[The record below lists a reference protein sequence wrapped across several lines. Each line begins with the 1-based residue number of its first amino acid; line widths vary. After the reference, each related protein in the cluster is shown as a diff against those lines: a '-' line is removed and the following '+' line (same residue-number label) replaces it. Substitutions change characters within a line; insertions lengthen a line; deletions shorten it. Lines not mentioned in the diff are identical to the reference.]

1 VQTLSEAFLEFSAAR
16 GRAPTTVREYERIFG
31 RFFLPSLGQLP
42 VPDLTPFDLDTLY
55 TLALQQDRPIT
66 PITIRK
72 YHAVISAALSQAV
85 RWGWIPAN
93 PARSVSLPTI
103 VTIHKTV
110 PTPGEVASL
119 IRACTNQDKQLGA
132 FVLLAAISGCR
143 RGELAALR
151 WSDVEDDRIV
161 VRRSVYLQDGAS
173 HLKAT
178 KTGRERIVSVGPR
191 LRLLL
196 REWRKEDARLSRQYG
211 STFESESFLFSDDPL
226 GRTPVNVNAM
236 SSSFRRAADSIAME
250 HVTLHTLRHFAASQ
264 LLIAGATIRDVA
276 DRLGHA
282 NAVFTLNTYV
292 HGTSDRQSVVGV
304 LAESVVMGKQGDSPM
319 I

>member
-1 VQTLSEAFLEFSAAR
+1 M
-16 GRAPTTVREYERIFG
+16 
-31 RFFLPSLGQLP
+31 
-42 VPDLTPFDLDTLY
+42 
-55 TLALQQDRPIT
+55 
-66 PITIRK
+66 
-72 YHAVISAALSQAV
+72 
-85 RWGWIPAN
+85 AN
-93 PARSVSLPTI
+93 
-103 VTIHKTV
+103 
-110 PTPGEVASL
+110 
-119 IRACTNQDKQLGA
+119 
-132 FVLLAAISGCR
+132 
-143 RGELAALR
+143 LAALR

-173 HLKAT
+173 HVKAT
-178 KTGRERIVSVGPR
+178 KTGRERVVGVRPQ
-191 LRLLL
+191 LRVLL
-196 REWRKEDARLSRQYG
+196 REWRRDDARQSRQLG
-211 STFESESFLFSDDPL
+211 TRLESESFLFSDDPL

-304 LAESVVMGKQGDSPM
+304 LAESVVINAEALDT
-319 I
+319 